1 MTSWHKTGAHPFYI
15 GMYIH
20 KYTHIYVHKYTS
32 QKECLHIFSLLHM
45 RSMRNIKN
53 VEAMHRLVTIVA
65 GQHEIGANDVTRC
78 YKHISFPSSHELRNT
93 PAQKKVKFF
102 CGHGYHLHCI
112 NRWSQPWPSRK
123 LPSCRQID
131 IAHLPSRKPQPF
143 LKEERNSS
151 NTKPLDNSK
160 MSHQQATLTKTQRTL
175 VIRNFSISEESGFP
189 HLSDNHSFDQFS
201 TDVYHIPKLCGHD
214 DQLNHTPKCN
224 SYPFLGSTNHKVP
237 TSRITKRL

>member
-1 MTSWHKTGAHPFYI
+1 MLRSTGPRI
-15 GMYIH
+15 
-20 KYTHIYVHKYTS
+20 T
-32 QKECLHIFSLLHM
+32 LLHM
-45 RSMRNIKN
+45 RNMRNIKN
-53 VEAMHRLVTIVA
+53 VEDMHRLVTFVA

-189 HLSDNHSFDQFS
+189 HLSDNFTKPRKGDRREPTEPFIQIISLGQWLNF
-201 TDVYHIPKLCGHD
+201 KLFGITCLVGKIKFKLLF
-214 DQLNHTPKCN
+214 Q
-224 SYPFLGSTNHKVP
+224 GS
-237 TSRITKRL
+237 IG

>member
-1 MTSWHKTGAHPFYI
+1 MLRSTGPRI
-15 GMYIH
+15 
-20 KYTHIYVHKYTS
+20 T
-32 QKECLHIFSLLHM
+32 LLHM

-189 HLSDNHSFDQFS
+189 HLSDNHSFILSINFQRTFI
-201 TDVYHIPKLCGHD
+201 TFP
-214 DQLNHTPKCN
+214 
-224 SYPFLGSTNHKVP
+224 SYVVMMTN
-237 TSRITKRL
+237 